1 MSMRKLRLLFL
12 LAAIAVFRAPVA
24 YAADTWVAPR
34 TVYYLTRQQ
43 QQFPE
48 LKVPPA
54 VGSKEALADLAA
66 VRDWQQKRTEEQCA
80 KARSEAHAE
89 YDEFFGDISPFPR
102 PLPDGAA
109 AIFKRLKAE
118 TDWINVKV
126 KDRFK
131 RPRPFESAPD
141 LKHCLDRIGG
151 PSYPS
156 GHATVARIYA
166 LVLSHL
172 VPVRR
177 SEFLA
182 RADEAALNRVIS
194 GVHYPSDIEGGK
206 KLADAVYARFLKRRT
221 FQADMKSLKGYLS
234 VTALPAAK

>member
-1 MSMRKLRLLFL
+1 MSMRKLRFFFL
-12 LAAIAVFRAPVA
+12 LAAISVFRAPVS

-34 TVYYLTRQQ
+34 TVYYLTQQQ

-48 LKVPPA
+48 FKAPPA
-54 VGSKEALADLAA
+54 DGSMEALADLEA
-66 VRDWQQKRTEEQCA
+66 VRDWNQKRTEEQCA

-118 TDWINVKV
+118 TDWINVKL

-131 RPRPFESAPD
+131 RPRPFESVPD
-141 LKHCLDRIGG
+141 LKHCLDKIGG

-166 LVLSHL
+166 LVLSDL
-172 VPVRR
+172 VPGRR
-177 SEFLA
+177 SEFIA
-182 RADEAALNRVIS
+182 GADEAALYRVIS

-206 KLADAVYARFLKRRT
+206 RLADAVYTKFLKSRT

-234 VTALPAAK
+234 VTALSAVK